1 MFWPILCK
9 QISQKVILT
18 RAVPTSYPQKSKCIW
33 TKTKLSPD
41 YNHLYL
47 NHNSAWKLLKV
58 QDHIQILCDRSLLTL
73 NTLSLQSASE

>member
-47 NHNSAWKLLKV
+47 NHNSA
-58 QDHIQILCDRSLLTL
+58 
-73 NTLSLQSASE
+73 